1 MMEILQPGLL
11 TTVQDGGRW
20 GFQQYGVP
28 VCGAMDWSALAR
40 VNLLA
45 GNAMGEAA
53 LEITGLGPVF
63 RFLKDNCFALAGAD
77 CAAVLNS
84 TPLKS
89 GRAYFASA
97 GDVLRMGSLTRG
109 FRAYLTV
116 SGGFDLPEIMGSRST
131 CLSAGFGGYQG
142 RALQKGDRLAFRCP
156 QLWLHGLTERSL
168 PERYDPM
175 QPVRVVLGPQA
186 DAFSEE
192 VLARFFSSE
201 YRLGQKCDRMGA
213 QLEGSPLP
221 LQPGRSANIISDGI
235 TMGSIQVPNG
245 QPILMLADRQTTGGY
260 VKLGAVITADL
271 PLVAQKR
278 PGDSICFQYC
288 TVEEAQTLLRH
299 MHRQLRYAA
308 QALDDPARW

>member
-40 VNLLA
+40 ANLLA
-45 GNAMGEAA
+45 GNAMEEAA

-84 TPLKS
+84 TPLES

-97 GDVLRMGSLTRG
+97 GDILRMGALKRG
-109 FRAYLTV
+109 FRACLAV
-116 SGGFDLPEIMGSRST
+116 SGGFDLPEVMGSRST
-131 CLSAGFGGYQG
+131 CLSAGFGGYRG
-142 RALQKGDRLAFRCP
+142 RALQKGDRLAFRSP
-156 QLWLHGLTERSL
+156 QLWLHGLTERRL
-168 PERYDPM
+168 PEDYDPA

-192 VLARFFSSE
+192 TLARFFSAE
-201 YRLGQKCDRMGA
+201 YRLGPKSDRMGA
-213 QLEGSPLP
+213 RLEGPPLP
-221 LQPGRSANIISDGI
+221 LQPGKTANIISDGI
-235 TMGSIQVPNG
+235 AMGSIQVPNG

-271 PLVAQKR
+271 PLAAQKR
-278 PGDSICFQYC
+278 PGDTIRFQRC
-288 TVEEAQTLLRH
+288 TVEEAQMLLRRLR
-299 MHRQLRYAA
+299 RQLHHAA